1 MDRMER
7 ERLFDIAAPYVERLA
22 GDAEDKVEAEIVEVR
37 GEDTQSA
44 ATRGSVVA
52 APHGFEERVG
62 KGLDAEAEPIDAG
75 VAPFAAAGVGDIVG
89 VGLKGEFR
97 RPVPMP
103 GEQIPGG
110 FGDTPDKS
118 RREYGGCASSY
129 I

>member
-1 MDRMER
+1 MER

-89 VGLKGEFR
+89 VGLKGDFR
-97 RPVPMP
+97 AGSDGTGACRRA
-103 GEQIPGG
+103 GAIPR
-110 FGDTPDKS
+110 S
-118 RREYGGCASSY
+118 ERRHSG
-129 I
+129 